1 MLDNNIITLV
11 DFQRMKERFKPNR
24 LEIVGIVC
32 KPSFELLIRTKIIE
46 QSHSPFSNGALVG
59 VDVYTDVDQQADI
72 LAFSDRNLLSA
83 YLNRK
88 NEPRKWI
95 EVFLR
100 DQIGAEGFDKLFPEG
115 MP

>member
-11 DFQRMKERFKPNR
+11 DFQRMKERFKPNQP
-24 LEIVGIVC
+24 EIIGIVC
-32 KPSFELLIRTKIIE
+32 KPSLELLIRARIIE
-46 QSHSPFSNGALVG
+46 QSYSPLSNGGLVG
-59 VDVYTDVDQQADI
+59 VDVYADADQQADI

-95 EVFLR
+95 EVLLR
-100 DQIGAEGFDKLFPEG
+100 DQMGAEGFDKLFPEG